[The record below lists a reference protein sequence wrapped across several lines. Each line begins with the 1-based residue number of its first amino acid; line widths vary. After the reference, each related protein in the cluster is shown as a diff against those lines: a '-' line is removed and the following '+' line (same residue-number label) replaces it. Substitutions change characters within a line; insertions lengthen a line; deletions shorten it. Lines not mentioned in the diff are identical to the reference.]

1 MRPEVTARLAEYPF
15 QVSAAAPLLQ
25 DPLVQI
31 EPLPPSSHAYSA
43 ENFSRAS
50 ELEAALRA
58 VVAGEVRF
66 DHGSRAL
73 YATDASNYRH
83 IPIGVVLPRT
93 REDVIAALDVCR
105 RFDAPVL
112 SRGAGTSLAGQCTNV
127 AVIFDFSKY
136 MNRVLQVN
144 AEEGWVRVEPGIV
157 LDALQEV
164 VKPLGWFFAPDP
176 ATHSHC
182 TLGGMLG
189 NNSCGSHALF
199 GGKTDDNTLEL
210 EILLY
215 DGTILTVGATS
226 EAELSSIIAAGGRRS
241 QIYAGLRDLRN
252 EYGKL
257 VRKRFPDIPRR
268 VSGYNLN
275 ELLPERGFQVA
286 RALVGS
292 EATCVT
298 ILSAKLQ
305 LKRNPSC
312 RTLVVVGYPDIF
324 LASDRVPSI
333 LEHKPIAVEGFDGK
347 LVEFMRRKSMLS
359 TSIGLLP
366 AGGGWL
372 YVEFGENSEAESR
385 ARADAFAASLQR
397 TDAHALVVGPI
408 AEQRQLWEVR
418 EAALGATAFV
428 PGQKPAWEG
437 WEDHAVAPE
446 KLGAYLREF
455 RSLLDEFGYDTAF
468 YGHFG
473 QGCVHV
479 RIDFDLRSEPGIRL
493 FRAFLDRAADLTV
506 SFGGSLSGEHGD
518 GQARGALLEKMYG
531 PELIQAFERFKDLW
545 DPAGKMNPG
554 KLVRARQPHANLRYG
569 ADFAPAKPQH
579 LHFAYAQDGGSF
591 AHATERCVG
600 VGKCRK
606 ESAGTMCPSY
616 MVTRDERHSTRG
628 RAHALFEML
637 QGEIIGGDGAGE
649 ALWDD
654 GDVKDTLE
662 LCLSCKACK
671 SECPVNVDIATYKA
685 EFMAHYYRRHRR
697 PLRAYAFGLIDKWAR
712 LASWTSPELLNLS
725 LRLPGAATAAK
736 AMLGIAQPRQIPQ
749 FAPCSYQQMR
759 RSKDPRTGL
768 RDVLL
773 WPDTFNNYFQPQVS
787 SAAQRVLEAAGFTVH
802 VPRGHVCCGRPL
814 YDFGFLA
821 EAKRYL
827 LRTLDR
833 IGPEIDAGMPVVVLE
848 PSCASVFRD
857 ELIEMLPGNARA
869 ERLRLQT
876 YLLSEF
882 LQQHAPGWKP
892 PQWPV
897 QVTVQGHCHH
907 KALMKMTAEE
917 QVLQQM
923 GAQAAVLDSGCCG
936 MAGPFGFE
944 EEKFSISQ
952 ALAERVLLPAVR
964 KTAPHAAILADG
976 FSCREAISQNV
987 QRHGVHLAELLNLA
1001 SHPER
1006 DTAPPEELARR
1017 PLLTQRRRARARLGV
1032 AGVGAVMVFA
1042 AAVWW
1047 SRRRSLKF

>member
-1 MRPEVTARLAEYPF
+1 MSTTSP
-15 QVSAAAPLLQ
+15 
-25 DPLVQI
+25 DLVQI
-31 EPLPPSSHAYSA
+31 ESLPPSSHFYTSD
-43 ENFSRAS
+43 NFNRSR
-50 ELEAALRA
+50 ELETALRHA
-58 VVAGEVRF
+58 VTGEVRF
-66 DHGSRAL
+66 DRGSRAL

-93 REDVIAALDVCR
+93 REDVIAAVAVCR
-105 RFDAPVL
+105 RFNVPLL

-127 AVIFDFSKY
+127 AVILDFSKY
-136 MNRVLQVN
+136 MNHVLQVD
-144 AEEGWVRVEPGIV
+144 AEAGWVRVETGIV
-157 LDALQEV
+157 LDTLQDV

-189 NNSCGSHALF
+189 NNSCGSHALY

-210 EILLY
+210 EVLLY

-226 EAELSSIIAAGGRRS
+226 EAELSRIIAAGGRRGE
-241 QIYAGLRDLRN
+241 IYAGLRDLR
-252 EYGKL
+252 EQYSTL
-257 VRKRFPDIPRR
+257 VRERFPDIPRR

-292 EATCVT
+292 EATCVV
-298 ILSAKLQ
+298 ILSAKLR

-312 RTLVVVGYPDIF
+312 RTLVIVGFSDIYI
-324 LASDRVPSI
+324 ASDHVPAI
-333 LEHKPIAVEGFDGK
+333 LEHKPIALEGIDDK
-347 LVEFMRRKSMLS
+347 LVSFMRRKSMLT

-366 AGGGWL
+366 PGGGWL
-372 YVEFGENSEAESR
+372 YVEFGANSDAESR
-385 ARADAFAASLQR
+385 AQASAFAAAIQETGARSLI
-397 TDAHALVVGPI
+397 VESI
-408 AEQRQLWEVR
+408 AEQRRLWEVR

-446 KLGAYLREF
+446 KLGAYLRAF
-455 RSLLDEFGYDTAF
+455 RALLDDFGYDAAL

-473 QGCVHV
+473 QACVHV
-479 RIDFDLRSEPGIRL
+479 RIDFDLRTEPGIRH

-531 PELIQAFERFKDLW
+531 PELMHAFERFKDLW

-554 KLVRARQPHANLRYG
+554 KLIRARQPHADLRYG
-569 ADFAPAKPQH
+569 ADFAPAEPKH
-579 LHFAYAQDGGSF
+579 LHFAYAQDDGSF
-591 AHATERCVG
+591 AHAAERCVG

-616 MVTRDERHSTRG
+616 MATRDERHSTRG

-637 QGEIIGGDGAGE
+637 QGEIVGGGPGE

-654 GDVKDTLE
+654 ADVKDTLE

-671 SECPVNVDIATYKA
+671 SECPVNVDVATYKA
-685 EFMAHYYRRHRR
+685 EFMAHYYERNRR
-697 PLRAYAFGLIDKWAR
+697 PLRAYAFGFIDKWAR
-712 LASWTSPELLNLS
+712 LASLTSPEALNLG
-725 LRLPGAATAAK
+725 LRIPGAAFAAK
-736 AMLGIAQPRQIPQ
+736 ALLGVAQPREIPQ
-749 FAPCSYQQMR
+749 FAPRSYQQMSSR
-759 RSKDPRTGL
+759 HRSTRNDDAARETRG
-768 RDVLL
+768 DVLV

-802 VPRGHVCCGRPL
+802 VPAGHVCCGRPL
-814 YDFGFLA
+814 YDFGFLDQ
-821 EAKRYL
+821 AKRYL

-833 IGPEIDAGMPVVVLE
+833 IGPQIDVGMPVVVLE

-857 ELIEMLPGNARA
+857 ELTEMLPGNARA

-876 YLLSEF
+876 YLLPEF
-882 LQQHAPGWKP
+882 LEKHAPGWTP
-892 PQWPV
+892 TQWPV
-897 QVTVQGHCHH
+897 EVTVQGHCHH

-917 QVLQQM
+917 QVLKRM
-923 GAQAAVLDSGCCG
+923 GAKATVLDSGCCG

-944 EEKFSISQ
+944 DDKFDVSQ

-964 KTAPHAAILADG
+964 KATPRTALLADG

-987 QRHGVHLAELLNLA
+987 QRHGLHLAELLDVAN
-1001 SHPER
+1001 HPDR
-1006 DTAPPEELARR
+1006 DTASPEELARR
-1017 PLLTQRRRARARLGV
+1017 PLLVERRRARTRIAV
-1032 AGVGAVMVFA
+1032 AGAVVAVA
-1042 AAVWW
+1042 AAAWW
-1047 SRRRSLKF
+1047 SRRR

>member
-1 MRPEVTARLAEYPF
+1 MLVLMSTTLP
-15 QVSAAAPLLQ
+15 
-25 DPLVQI
+25 DLVQI
-31 EPLPPSSHAYSA
+31 QPLPSSSHAYSPD
-43 ENFSRAS
+43 NFDEAQP
-50 ELEAALRA
+50 LESALRKA
-58 VVAGEVRF
+58 ITGEVQF
-66 DHGSRAL
+66 DRGTRAL

-93 REDVIAALDVCR
+93 RGDVIAAVAVCR
-105 RFDAPVL
+105 RFGAPLL

-127 AVIFDFSKY
+127 AVILDFSRY
-136 MNRVLQVN
+136 MNHVLEID
-144 AEEGWVRVEPGIV
+144 AEAGWVRVEPGIV
-157 LDALQEV
+157 LDALQDV

-210 EILLY
+210 EVLLY
-215 DGTILTVGATS
+215 DGTVLTVGATDEEQVS
-226 EAELSSIIAAGGRRS
+226 RILAGNDRRAE
-241 QIYAGLRDLRN
+241 IYRGLVDLRN
-252 EYGKL
+252 EFAAL
-257 VRKRFPDIPRR
+257 VRERFPDIPRR

-275 ELLPERGFQVA
+275 ELLPERDFQVA

-292 EATCVT
+292 EATCVV

-312 RTLVVVGYPDIF
+312 RTLVVVGFPDIY
-324 LASDRVPSI
+324 AAADHVPAI

-347 LVEFMRRKSMLS
+347 LVDFMRRKSMLLAG
-359 TSIGLLP
+359 IGLLP
-366 AGGGWL
+366 PGDGWL
-372 YVEFGENSEAESR
+372 YVEFGAGNEAESQ
-385 ARADAFAASLQR
+385 AQANAFAKWLASGTAQ
-397 TDAHALVVGPI
+397 ALVVEPVP
-408 AEQRQLWEVR
+408 EQRRLWEIR

-428 PGQKPAWEG
+428 PGQKPGWEG

-446 KLGAYLREF
+446 KLGAYLRAF
-455 RSLLDEFGYDTAF
+455 RALLDEFGYDTAF

-473 QGCVHV
+473 QACVHV
-479 RIDFDLRSEPGIRL
+479 RIDFDLRSEPGIRH

-506 SFGGSLSGEHGD
+506 RFGGSLSGEHGD
-518 GQARGALLEKMYG
+518 GQARGVLLEKMYG
-531 PELIQAFERFKDLW
+531 PELMRAFERFKDLW

-554 KLVRARQPHANLRYG
+554 KLIRAHQPHADLRYG
-569 ADFAPAKPQH
+569 ADFAPAEPAH
-579 LHFAYAQDGGSF
+579 LHFAYSTDGGSF

-616 MVTRDERHSTRG
+616 MATRDERHSTRG

-637 QGEIIGGDGAGE
+637 QGEVLGGGTGE

-654 GDVKDTLE
+654 ESVKETLE

-685 EFMAHYYRRHRR
+685 EFMAHYHRKHRR
-697 PLRAYAFGLIDKWAR
+697 PLRAYAFGFIDQWAR
-712 LASWTSPELLNLS
+712 LASWTSPEALNLV
-725 LRLPGAATAAK
+725 LRLPGVAFLAK
-736 AMLGIAQPRQIPQ
+736 AVLGVAQPREIPQ
-749 FAPCSYQQMR
+749 FAPRSYQAMR
-759 RSKDPRTGL
+759 NAGL
-768 RDVLL
+768 RAGAKNIANQARGSVLL

-787 SAAQRVLEAAGFTVH
+787 SAAQRVLEAAGFQVH

-814 YDFGFLA
+814 YDFGLLDQ
-821 EAKRYL
+821 AKAYL
-827 LRTLDR
+827 RRTLDR
-833 IGPEIDAGMPVVVLE
+833 IGPELDAGMPVVVLE

-857 ELIEMLPGNARA
+857 ELTQVLPGDARA
-869 ERLRLQT
+869 ERLRSQT

-882 LQQHAPGWKP
+882 LQKYAPDWQP
-892 PQWPV
+892 PHWAV
-897 QVTVQGHCHH
+897 EVTVQGHCHH

-917 QVLQQM
+917 ELLQRM
-923 GAQAAVLDSGCCG
+923 GARATVLDSGCCG

-944 EEKFSISQ
+944 EEKFEVSQ

-964 KTAPHAAILADG
+964 RAPSSAAVLADG

-987 QRHGVHLAELLNLA
+987 DRHGIHLAELLDLA
-1001 SHPER
+1001 ASPER
-1006 DTAPPEELARR
+1006 DTAPPEQLSRK
-1017 PLLTQRRRARARLGV
+1017 PLLAERRRARIRLGV
-1032 AGVGAVMVFA
+1032 GAAMIVG
-1042 AAVWW
+1042 AAVWLW
-1047 SRRRSLKF
+1047 RRR